1 MIDAID
7 EQFIKREKMTEE
19 EFEHYYRII
28 ENCKDICDSKYKV
41 DGVGKCEILQLHL
54 KKIDPSIISLYAI
67 VYIGE
72 ENRIIN
78 GNIYNRDK
86 KTVVEMKVER
96 LLAKEDKNY
105 TTLDSFKF
113 KDDQLIRHSYYNY
126 EDETIIQIENK
137 KIKEKLR

>member
-1 MIDAID
+1 MIDIRD
-7 EQFIKREKMTEE
+7 EQFFKREKMTEE
-19 EFEHYYRII
+19 EFKYYYEFI

-54 KKIDPSIISLYAI
+54 KKIDPSIISLHGI
-67 VYIGE
+67 VYIGK

-105 TTLDSFKF
+105 TTLDSFQS
-113 KDDQLIRHSYYNY
+113 KDNQLIRHSYYNY
-126 EDETIIQIENK
+126 KDETITQIEDK
-137 KIKEKLR
+137 EMKEKLI